1 VALENG
7 LRLCLQC
14 NVTFEEMRWR
24 CPICDW
30 QPPQV
35 FGFPAL
41 APDLAI
47 TGGGFKPEYFA
58 QLEKLEKGSFWFRSR
73 NRLIVWALQRY
84 AHDATSFLE
93 IGCGTG
99 FVLSGIAC
107 AVPDLRLAGSEIFS
121 KGLGFAAKRVPH
133 AELLQMDAR
142 HIPYMSEFDAI
153 GAFDVLEHI
162 PEDETVLREVAKA
175 LRPGGRLLITVPQ
188 HQFLWSATDETAHHV
203 RRYSTSDLRAKTE
216 RAGFHVLRVS
226 SFVSFLLPLMLYS
239 RRRKRQTQSATTEL
253 SVAPVVDRLFDH
265 VMRIELLAIRMGL
278 SLPMGGSLL
287 LVARKS

>member
-1 VALENG
+1 
-7 LRLCLQC
+7 
-14 NVTFEEMRWR
+14 M
-24 CPICDW
+24 
-30 QPPQV
+30 
-35 FGFPAL
+35 FGFPSL
-41 APDLAI
+41 APDLAM

-58 QLEKLEKGSFWFRSR
+58 HLEKLEAGSFWFRSR
-73 NRLIVWALQRY
+73 NQLILWALRRY

-99 FVLSGIAC
+99 FVLSAIAC
-107 AVPDLRLAGSEIFS
+107 AAPDLRLVGSEIFS
-121 KGLGFAAKRVPH
+121 DGLRFASKRLPH
-133 AELLQMDAR
+133 VELLQMDAR
-142 HIPYMSEFDAI
+142 HIPYTSEFDAI

-188 HQFLWSATDETAHHV
+188 HQFLWSATDETARHV

-253 SVAPVVDRLFDH
+253 SVAPVVDKLFDH

-278 SLPMGGSLL
+278 NLPMGGSLL